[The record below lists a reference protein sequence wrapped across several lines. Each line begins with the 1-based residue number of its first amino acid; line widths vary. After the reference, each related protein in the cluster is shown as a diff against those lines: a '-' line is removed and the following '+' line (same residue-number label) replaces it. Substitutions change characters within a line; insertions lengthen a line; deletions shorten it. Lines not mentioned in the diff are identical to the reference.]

1 MESRLRCAGARGHG
15 ETISL
20 KSLMV
25 TGHKQA
31 WAGFHRGVTAG
42 LSAAIVLGAAQ
53 GQGKQWHLPGVPGSC
68 CLIHTPAE
76 YKGAE
81 PPQMCP
87 EPGAQDSVPGWPS
100 GDAVPAYHPR
110 RPCLVLHNHCPPN
123 FFQVSPC
130 PEFIRTRGSG
140 DFGVQDGSHAE
151 LAGPDGFVLTGLGQ
165 SFEPVMGITP
175 VLSPRTAAALC
186 GVAVAQNL
194 ARSQSLQRK

>member
-1 MESRLRCAGARGHG
+1 MKDGGRPAPAGRHAESLVVRGRDSVESRLRCAGAQGHG

-31 WAGFHRGVTAG
+31 WAGFHQGATAG

-53 GQGKQWHLPGVPGSC
+53 GQGRQWHLPGVPGSC

-100 GDAVPAYHPR
+100 GDSVPAYHPR

-123 FFQVSPC
+123 FFFQVSPC
-130 PEFIRTRGSG
+130 REFIRTRGWGGLRS
-140 DFGVQDGSHAE
+140 
-151 LAGPDGFVLTGLGQ
+151 AGWK
-165 SFEPVMGITP
+165 
-175 VLSPRTAAALC
+175 PRRAGWA
-186 GVAVAQNL
+186 
-194 ARSQSLQRK
+194 